1 MKRKS
6 GSSLIYC
13 CRLIKGVFCHQLPLS
28 VIFGTIIISLKSK
41 RLHLI
46 TALNTGRIS
55 NIYSSGMT
63 GPSNEKKDVAKKKTS
78 PPLKKNTIKQIKAV
92 VLLSDL
98 DFRIKQIK
106 RNSIVLFGFIL
117 HFPCNISFFV
127 LGTKRKQSQGF
138 QKNCSLHNKHLVS
151 HEHRKLLACKSASD
165 NYQSRFTAILAQR
178 LSFRPRWSLE
188 SCLTRADSLVENL
201 LNSHFYSTFP
211 CFPAVFPNSAVLP
224 FGRQGRT

>member
-63 GPSNEKKDVAKKKTS
+63 GPSNEKKDVAKKKKKRA
-78 PPLKKNTIKQIKAV
+78 LKKNPIKQIKDV

-106 RNSIVLFGFIL
+106 HNSIVLFGFIL
-117 HFPCNISFFV
+117 HFPCNISFLFSG
-127 LGTKRKQSQGF
+127 LRENKAKASRK
-138 QKNCSLHNKHLVS
+138 
-151 HEHRKLLACKSASD
+151 
-165 NYQSRFTAILAQR
+165 TAR
-178 LSFRPRWSLE
+178 HTTSTWYHMSTVRS
-188 SCLTRADSLVENL
+188 SLVKAPVIIT
-201 LNSHFYSTFP
+201 SVVS
-211 CFPAVFPNSAVLP
+211 LP
-224 FGRQGRT
+224 S

>member
-55 NIYSSGMT
+55 NVYSSGMT
-63 GPSNEKKDVAKKKTS
+63 GPSNEKKDVAKKKKI
-78 PPLKKNTIKQIKAV
+78 LKKKKAIKQIKAI

-106 RNSIVLFGFIL
+106 HNSIVLSGLIL
-117 HFPCNISFFV
+117 HFLCSVSFLFSG
-127 LGTKRKQSQGF
+127 LRE
-138 QKNCSLHNKHLVS
+138 NKAKAF
-151 HEHRKLLACKSASD
+151 RKLLGTQQALGI
-165 NYQSRFTAILAQR
+165 T
-178 LSFRPRWSLE
+178 W
-188 SCLTRADSLVENL
+188 
-201 LNSHFYSTFP
+201 
-211 CFPAVFPNSAVLP
+211 VL
-224 FGRQGRT
+224 

>member
-55 NIYSSGMT
+55 NVYSSGMT
-63 GPSNEKKDVAKKKTS
+63 GPSNEKKDVAKKKI
-78 PPLKKNTIKQIKAV
+78 LKKTIKQIKAV

-106 RNSIVLFGFIL
+106 HNPIVLFGSIL
-117 HFPCNISFFV
+117 HFPCNVSFLFSA
-127 LGTKRKQSQGF
+127 LRE
-138 QKNCSLHNKHLVS
+138 NKAKAS
-151 HEHRKLLACKSASD
+151 RKLLG
-165 NYQSRFTAILAQR
+165 TQR
-178 LSFRPRWSLE
+178 TLGITWAP
-188 SCLTRADSLVENL
+188 
-201 LNSHFYSTFP
+201 
-211 CFPAVFPNSAVLP
+211 
-224 FGRQGRT
+224 